1 MQPRLANGQ
10 SPPCMAACPC
20 VAVSHIAPSPPP
32 PCMQL
37 VMSGRTVVAA
47 VKSTDRV
54 KEVFGAMS
62 LQEGVQQV
70 SLACAL

>member
-1 MQPRLANGQ
+1 MVPC
-10 SPPCMAACPC
+10 PPIPLL
-20 VAVSHIAPSPPP
+20 PSS
-32 PCMQL
+32 CMQL

-47 VKSTDRV
+47 VKSTNRA

-70 SLACAL
+70 RGFGARQCWSQGPI